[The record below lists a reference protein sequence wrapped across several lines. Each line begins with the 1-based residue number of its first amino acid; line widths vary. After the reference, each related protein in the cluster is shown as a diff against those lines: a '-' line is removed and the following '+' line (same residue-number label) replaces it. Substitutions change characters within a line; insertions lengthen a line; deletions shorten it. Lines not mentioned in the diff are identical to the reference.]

1 MSTNEE
7 KLLDYLKRATAD
19 LGRTR
24 QRLREVEAAAAEPVA
39 VVAMACRYPG
49 GVRSPEELWQLV
61 ADGVDA
67 LGDFPADRGW
77 DVDGLYD
84 PDPERSGKTYVR
96 RGGFLD
102 GAADFDAELFGINAR
117 EALAMDPQQRLL
129 LETSWE
135 AFERAGV
142 DPTSLRGSRV
152 GVFAGAISSGY
163 AERLTSVPEE
173 VEGYLGTGSMTSV
186 ASGRIAYTLGLEG
199 PAVTIDTACSSSLV
213 AIHLAVQA
221 LRQGECTMALA
232 GGVTVMSTPGIFIE
246 FSRQRGLAPDGR
258 CKAFAAAADGTGWAE
273 GAGVLLLERLSDARR
288 AGHPVLAVVRGSAV
302 NQDGA
307 SNGLTAPNDRAQAE
321 VIRQALDAAR
331 LTAQDVDAVEA
342 HGTGTTLGDPI
353 EAQALLAT
361 YGRDRPEGQPL
372 RLGAIKSNIGH
383 TGAAAGVAGVIK
395 MIEAM
400 RHELLPR
407 TLHVDEPTPHVDW
420 SSGGVELLTRP
431 APWPRDGRPRR
442 AGVSSFGVSGTNAH
456 VIVEE
461 APRPTEPAQ
470 PTDPSRPAGASQPAE
485 ALEPQG
491 ATRQPEAPEPT
502 AASQA
507 TEALWPTTTS
517 QPADPSRPAEP
528 SQPTEASAASQPTA
542 PSHPAESS
550 HPAEPSRSP
559 HPEPPVPA
567 AVVPALPWVLGART
581 DEALRAQAAR
591 LAAHL
596 RERPGLRPADVGYSL
611 ATSRAALDSR
621 AVVVG
626 TRPEEFLAGLDA
638 LAAGEDAP
646 NAEHGR
652 AVPGS
657 RLAFLFTGQG
667 SQRPGMGREL
677 HAAWPAFADAFDE
690 VAAALDARLAG
701 HVSRPLAEVVLTP
714 DAPDAGTAEPLGRT
728 VYAQTGL
735 FALQVALFRLYES
748 WGVRP
753 DLLLGHS
760 IGELSAA
767 HLAGVW
773 SLPDAAALVAA
784 RATLM
789 QELPA
794 DGAMIAVAASEE
806 EVRAALAEHGA
817 AVDLAAVNGPSA
829 VVLSGD
835 SEPVR
840 ALADHF
846 AAQGRK
852 TRRLRTS
859 HAFHSAH
866 MDGMLDRF
874 REVAAG
880 VTASPARIPVIS
892 NVTGRPATDDELGSA
907 DYWARHV
914 RATVRF
920 ADGVT
925 ALADA
930 GATALVELGPDG
942 VLTALARDCLAAR
955 RPAPHPAPVCVPA
968 LRAGRPE
975 PATAVTALGAVHL
988 SGGRIDGERFFAGS
1002 GAHRTDL
1009 PTYAFQRRRYW
1020 LDAGTAAPDAAGLG
1034 LATTGHPLL
1043 GAELRLAG
1051 GGGLVLTGRL
1061 SPHTHPWL
1069 ADHAVGGVV
1078 LFPGTAFVE
1087 VAVQAGDR
1095 AGCPHLAELMLE
1107 APLQLPAGTPVH
1119 LQVTVG
1125 PAEDDGR
1132 RRVEIH
1138 SRRADDTPGTD
1149 DDTAWTRHA
1158 VGTLTPEADA
1168 GTTPAGTPAPHG
1180 AWPPA
1185 GAEPVDVGD
1194 FYADL
1199 ASGGFAYGPSFQGLR
1214 AAWRLDGAVYAE
1226 VALPDDHTAAADFL
1240 LHPALFD
1247 AALHA
1252 SGLTG
1257 LGQDTGQ
1264 ARLVFSWSG
1273 VSVHAV
1279 GAAALR
1285 VRMTV
1290 TGPDTVELTAADGM
1304 GNPVV
1309 SVRELVMRPAV
1320 PADPADGGTL
1330 FRLDWT
1336 PLTPPEQP
1344 DRTGAGR
1351 WAVLG
1356 PDPFGLCDALAAAG
1370 TAASEYP
1377 DVATL
1382 ADEPAAPDV
1391 VLLPLA
1397 PVPAAALP
1405 TAADRAVDRMLHT
1418 VQGWLAHSAWDTTR
1432 LVVVTRGAV
1441 AARDGES
1448 VTDLAN
1454 APVWGLLRSVEAEHP
1469 GRILLTDLDTDT
1481 ASLTILPDAVRAA
1494 LAAGEPQTA
1503 VRAGTVLTPRIVRTD
1518 PGRLL
1523 PTAPDGPWLLD
1534 TTAAGDLDRLAPLP
1548 YPPAARPLAPHE
1560 IRVAVRASGLN
1571 FRDVLVGLGMV
1582 PGQAGMGTEGAGV
1595 VTEVGSAAGDWRP
1608 GDRVMGVLPASLGPV
1623 AVADHRSVV
1632 RVPPHWTFAEAA
1644 GMPIA
1649 FLTAYRA
1656 LFDLAGLRPGE
1667 SVLIHAAA
1675 GGVGMAAV
1683 QLARHFGAEVYG
1695 TAGPGKWDT
1704 LRELGLDDDHIASSR
1719 SLDFENTISAATG
1732 GRGVDVVLNSLA
1744 REYVDASL
1752 RLLAPGGRLVEIGKT
1767 DLRDPAE
1774 TAAAHPG
1781 VSYQPFVD
1789 AEPERIGEILTLT
1802 VDLIESG
1809 ALRRLPVRS
1818 WDIREAS
1825 QAYRYMS
1832 QAKHIGKIVLT
1843 VPAVPDPDGTVLVT
1857 GGTGALG
1864 GLLARH
1870 LVTEHGARHL
1880 LLTSRAGEA
1889 APGAARLR
1897 EELTRLGAVHV
1908 DIAACDVA
1916 DRAQLA
1922 ATLSH
1927 VPAEH
1932 PLTAVVHAA
1941 GVVEDGVV
1949 TSLTSDQ
1956 LRRVLRPKIDGA
1968 VNLHRLT
1975 ADADLAVFALYSSA
1989 AGVLGGAGQG
1999 GYAAAN
2005 TFLDALAHHRRAAG
2019 RPATSLAWGL
2029 WDQTSDI
2036 TAGLDRA
2043 DRARVARS
2051 GMLPLSASQG
2061 LALYDAAA
2069 ALPDPLLLPVRVD
2082 GAALARD
2089 AGATAVPAAMRGLVR
2104 APGRRTAQS
2113 AAAQEPAAALVQ
2125 RLSALAEDDQRRLL
2139 TDLVCGHAGT
2149 VLALGGADTIDPHRG
2164 FTEMGFDSLTAV
2176 ELRNR
2181 LDAATEL
2188 RLPATL
2194 VFDYPTPAD
2203 LADHLFEELVPD
2215 ASAAAVPAL
2224 LDELDRLEARLA
2236 QIHADAYD
2244 RAAISTRIDR
2254 LLTAWRNQEPHE
2266 QHQMPAAAP
2275 ETAAEQLKEASAD
2288 EVLDFIDRELGLA

>member
-24 QRLREVEAAAAEPVA
+24 QRLREVEDAAYEPIA
-39 VVAMACRYPG
+39 VVGMGCRYPG
-49 GVRSPEELWQLV
+49 GVRTPEEFWQLV

-67 LGDFPADRGW
+67 LGDFPRDRGW
-77 DVDGLYD
+77 DVDGIYD
-84 PDPERSGKTYVR
+84 PDPERSGKTYAR

-102 GAADFDAELFGINAR
+102 GAADFDAELFGVNAR

-142 DPTSLRGSRV
+142 DPTSLKGSPI

-163 AERLTSVPEE
+163 AERLTSVPQE

-213 AIHLAVQA
+213 AIHLAAQA
-221 LRQGECTMALA
+221 LRRGECTMALA

-273 GAGVLLLERLSDARR
+273 GAGVLLLERLGDALA
-288 AGHPVLAVVRGSAV
+288 AGRPVLAVVRGSAV

-307 SNGLTAPNDRAQAE
+307 SNGLTAPNDRAQE
-321 VIRQALDAAR
+321 RVIRQALDSAR
-331 LTAQDVDAVEA
+331 LSAADVDAVEA

-361 YGRDRPEGQPL
+361 YGRDRPAGQPL
-372 RLGAIKSNIGH
+372 RLGAVKSNIGH

-400 RHELLPR
+400 RHEVLPR

-420 SSGGVELLTRP
+420 SGGGVELLTRSG
-431 APWPRDGRPRR
+431 PWPRNGRPRR
-442 AGVSSFGVSGTNAH
+442 AGISSFGVSGTNAH

-461 APRPTEPAQ
+461 APRPAPAA
-470 PTDPSRPAGASQPAE
+470 DAS
-485 ALEPQG
+485 
-491 ATRQPEAPEPT
+491 T
-502 AASQA
+502 AADGAPS
-507 TEALWPTTTS
+507 TTA
-517 QPADPSRPAEP
+517 ADP
-528 SQPTEASAASQPTA
+528 
-542 PSHPAESS
+542 
-550 HPAEPSRSP
+550 
-559 HPEPPVPA
+559 
-567 AVVPALPWVLGART
+567 PALPWVLGART
-581 DEALRAQAAR
+581 DEALRDQAAR

-596 RERPGLRPADVGYSL
+596 RDRPDFRPADVGYSL

-626 TRPEEFLAGLDA
+626 TDPQDLLAGLDA
-638 LAAGEDAP
+638 LALGEDTAH
-646 NAEHGR
+646 AVRGR
-652 AVPGS
+652 ALQGA
-657 RLAFLFTGQG
+657 RTAFLFTGQG
-667 SQRPGMGREL
+667 SQRPGMGGEL
-677 HAAWPAFADAFDE
+677 YAAWPVFAEAFDAVTAE
-690 VAAALDARLAG
+690 LDARLAG
-701 HVSRPLAEVVLTP
+701 HVDRPLAEVVLTADDP
-714 DAPDAGTAEPLGRT
+714 GTEESLGRT

-748 WGVRP
+748 WGVHP

-773 SLPDAAALVAA
+773 SLPDAATVVAA

-789 QELPA
+789 QELPTE
-794 DGAMIAVAASEE
+794 GLMIAVAASEE
-806 EVRAALAEHGA
+806 EVRAAIAEHGA
-817 AVDLAAVNGPSA
+817 GVDLAAVNGPA
-829 VVLSGD
+829 AAVLSGAA
-835 SEPVR
+835 EPVQ
-840 ALADHF
+840 ALARHF
-846 AAQGRK
+846 ADQGRK
-852 TRRLRTS
+852 TRRLHTS
-859 HAFHSAH
+859 HAFHSAD

-874 REVAAG
+874 RAVVAG
-880 VTASPARIPVIS
+880 VAASPARIPVIS
-892 NVTGRPATDDELGSA
+892 NLTGRPIEAAEFGGA

-914 RATVRF
+914 RETVRF
-920 ADGVT
+920 ADGVG

-930 GATALVELGPDG
+930 GATALIELGPDG

-955 RPAPHPAPVCVPA
+955 SPAATAVCVPA
-968 LRAGRPE
+968 LRRGRPE
-975 PATAVTALGAVHL
+975 SAAAVHALGAIHL
-988 SGGRIDGERFFAGS
+988 SGGRIDGERFFAGT
-1002 GAHRTDL
+1002 GARRVDL

-1020 LDAGTAAPDAAGLG
+1020 LDDGAPAPDAAGLG
-1034 LATTGHPLL
+1034 LAATGHPLL

-1061 SPHTHPWL
+1061 SLRTHPWL
-1069 ADHAVGGVV
+1069 ADHAVGGTV

-1107 APLQLPAGTPVH
+1107 APLAIPADTAVQ

-1125 PAEDDGR
+1125 PAEEDGR
-1132 RRVEIH
+1132 RRVEVY
-1138 SRRADDTPGTD
+1138 SRPEDAADPEPGARD
-1149 DDTAWTRHA
+1149 DDPEWFRHA
-1158 VGTLTPEADA
+1158 AGVLTPDTDNDAD
-1168 GTTPAGTPAPHG
+1168 PAPDPSA
-1180 AWPPA
+1180 AWPPP

-1199 ASGGFAYGPSFQGLR
+1199 AAGGFGYGPTFRGLR
-1214 AAWRLDGAVYAE
+1214 AAWRLAGSVCAE
-1226 VALPDDHTAAADFL
+1226 VALPDEHGADAADFL
-1240 LHPALFD
+1240 VHPALFD

-1264 ARLVFSWSG
+1264 ARLVFSWGG
-1273 VSVHAV
+1273 VRVHAV
-1279 GAAALR
+1279 GARALR
-1285 VRMTV
+1285 VRMSV
-1290 TGPDTVELTAADGM
+1290 TGPDTVELVAADGS
-1304 GNPVV
+1304 GNPVL
-1309 SVRELVMRPAV
+1309 SVRELVMRPAG
-1320 PADPADGGTL
+1320 PADAAGDGSL
-1330 FRLDWT
+1330 FRLDWVAPT
-1336 PLTPPEQP
+1336 PSEQP
-1344 DRTGAGR
+1344 VAPVTDP
-1351 WAVLG
+1351 WAILG
-1356 PDPFGLCDALAAAG
+1356 PDPFDLIAGLTQAG
-1370 TAASEYP
+1370 ITASEYP
-1377 DVATL
+1377 DVASL
-1382 ADEPAAPDV
+1382 AEESPAPDV

-1397 PVPAAALP
+1397 PVAAAGLP
-1405 TAADRAVDRMLHT
+1405 TAAGRAVDRMLHT
-1418 VQGWLAHSAWDTTR
+1418 VQGWLAHSGWDSTR
-1432 LVVVTRGAV
+1432 LVVLTRGAV
-1441 AARDGES
+1441 AAHDGES
-1448 VTDLAN
+1448 VTDLAH
-1454 APVWGLLRSVEAEHP
+1454 APVWGLLRSVQAEHP
-1469 GRILLTDLDTDT
+1469 GRFLLVDLDADPRSHI
-1481 ASLTILPDAVRAA
+1481 ALPDAVRAA
-1494 LAAGEPQTA
+1494 FAVGEPQTA
-1503 VRAGTVLTPRIVRTD
+1503 LRAGAALTPRIVRAD
-1518 PGRLL
+1518 PDRLL
-1523 PTAPDGPWLLD
+1523 PAAPDGPWLLD

-1560 IRVAVRASGLN
+1560 IRIAVRASGLN

-1582 PGQAGMGTEGAGV
+1582 PGQVGMGTEGSGV
-1595 VTEVGSAAGDWRP
+1595 VTEVGSAAGEWRP
-1608 GDRVMGVLPASLGPV
+1608 GDRVMGVVPASLGPI

-1632 RVPPHWTFAEAA
+1632 RIPPHRTFAEAA
-1644 GMPIA
+1644 GLPIA

-1656 LFDLAGLRPGE
+1656 LFDLAGLKPGQ

-1695 TAGPGKWDT
+1695 TASPGKWDT
-1704 LRELGLDDDHIASSR
+1704 LRELGLDDAHIASSR
-1719 SLDFENTISAATG
+1719 SLDFEDAFAGAG
-1732 GRGVDVVLNSLA
+1732 GGAGVDVVLNSLA
-1744 REYVDASL
+1744 RDYVDASL
-1752 RLLAPGGRLVEIGKT
+1752 RLLAPGGRLIEIGKT
-1767 DLRDPAE
+1767 DLRDPGH
-1774 TAAAHPG
+1774 TAVLYPG

-1789 AEPERIGEILTLT
+1789 ADPERVGEILTEIVEL
-1802 VDLIESG
+1802 VESG
-1809 ALRRLPVRS
+1809 ALRPLPLRS
-1818 WDIREAS
+1818 WDIREAAH
-1825 QAYRYMS
+1825 AYRYMS

-1843 VPAVPDPDGTVLVT
+1843 VPAAPDPDGTVLIT

-1880 LLTSRAGEA
+1880 LLTSRAGDQ
-1889 APGAARLR
+1889 APGALSLR
-1897 EELTRLGAVHV
+1897 EELTELGARHV
-1908 DIAACDVA
+1908 EIVACDVA

-1922 ATLSH
+1922 EVLAR
-1927 VPAEH
+1927 VPAAH

-1941 GVVEDGVV
+1941 GVVEDGVI
-1949 TSLTSDQ
+1949 TSLTGDR

-1968 VNLHRLT
+1968 MNLHRLT
-1975 ADADLAVFALYSSA
+1975 ADADLALFALYSSA
-1989 AGVLGGAGQG
+1989 AGVLGGAGQS

-2005 TFLDALAHHRRAAG
+2005 TFLDALAQHRRAAG
-2019 RPATSLAWGL
+2019 LPATSLAWGL
-2029 WDQTSDI
+2029 WDQASEI
-2036 TAGLDRA
+2036 TGGLDRT

-2051 GMLPLSASQG
+2051 GMLPLTATQG
-2061 LALYDAAA
+2061 LALFDAAA
-2069 ALPDPLLLPVRVD
+2069 ALPHPLILPVRVD
-2082 GAALARD
+2082 GAALRRD
-2089 AGATAVPAAMRGLVR
+2089 AGAAAVPAAMRGLVR
-2104 APGRRTAQS
+2104 GPGRRTAQ
-2113 AAAQEPAAALVQ
+2113 AAARPEPAVDLVR
-2125 RLSALAEDDQRRLL
+2125 RLAALAEEDQRRLL
-2139 TDLVCGHAGT
+2139 VDLVCGHAGT
-2149 VLALGGADTIDPHRG
+2149 VLALGGAGAVDPQRG
-2164 FTEMGFDSLTAV
+2164 FTEIGFDSLTAV

-2181 LDAATEL
+2181 LDAATDL

-2215 ASAAAVPAL
+2215 TAAAAVPAV

-2236 QIHADAYD
+2236 GVRADEYD

-2254 LLTAWRNQEPHE
+2254 ILTGWRNAKT
-2266 QHQMPAAAP
+2266 PAADAP
-2275 ETAAEQLKEASAD
+2275 ETAAEQLKEASTD

>member
-24 QRLREVEAAAAEPVA
+24 QRLREIEAAAAEPVA
-39 VVAMACRYPG
+39 VVGMACRYPG
-49 GVRSPEELWQLV
+49 GVRTPQELWRLV

-67 LGDFPADRGW
+67 LGDFPHDRGW
-77 DVDGLYD
+77 DVDGIYD

-102 GAADFDAELFGINAR
+102 DAADFDAELFGINAR

-142 DPTSLRGSRV
+142 DPTSLQGSRI

-163 AERLTSVPEE
+163 AERLTSVPEA

-213 AIHLAVQA
+213 AIHLAAQA

-288 AGHPVLAVVRGSAV
+288 AGRPVLAVVRGSAV

-307 SNGLTAPNDRAQAE
+307 SNGLTAPNDRAQE
-321 VIRQALDAAR
+321 RVIRQALDSAR
-331 LTAQDVDAVEA
+331 LTAPDVDAVEA

-361 YGRDRPEGQPL
+361 YGQGRPAGKPL
-372 RLGAIKSNIGH
+372 WLGAVKSNIGH

-420 SSGGVELLTRP
+420 SAGGVELLTRP
-431 APWPRDGRPRR
+431 TPWQRNGRPRR
-442 AGVSSFGVSGTNAH
+442 AGISSFGVSGTNAH

-461 APRPTEPAQ
+461 APPATEEA
-470 PTDPSRPAGASQPAE
+470 APAE
-485 ALEPQG
+485 DVPVGGVPVEG
-491 ATRQPEAPEPT
+491 APAP
-502 AASQA
+502 
-507 TEALWPTTTS
+507 
-517 QPADPSRPAEP
+517 
-528 SQPTEASAASQPTA
+528 
-542 PSHPAESS
+542 
-550 HPAEPSRSP
+550 
-559 HPEPPVPA
+559 
-567 AVVPALPWVLGART
+567 AVPWVLGART
-581 DEALRAQAAR
+581 DDALRAQAVR

-596 RERPGLRPADVGYSL
+596 RERPDFRPADVGYAL

-626 TRPEEFLAGLDA
+626 AEPDEFLSGLDA
-638 LAAGEDAP
+638 LALGGDAP
-646 NAEHGR
+646 NAAHGR
-652 AVPGS
+652 AVPGGRS
-657 RLAFLFTGQG
+657 AFLFTGQG

-677 HAAWPAFADAFDE
+677 HATWPVFADAFDA
-690 VAAALDARLAG
+690 VAAELDARLAG
-701 HVSRPLAEVVLTP
+701 HVDRPLAEVVLTP
-714 DAPDAGTAEPLGRT
+714 DDPETAELLGRT

-794 DGAMIAVAASEE
+794 AGAMLAVAVGEE
-806 EVRAALAEHGA
+806 EVRAALAEYDG

-835 SEPVR
+835 SGPLL
-840 ALADHF
+840 ALADRF
-846 AAQGRK
+846 TAEGRK

-874 REVAAG
+874 REAAAG
-880 VTASPARIPVIS
+880 VAASPARIPVIS
-892 NVTGRPATDDELGSA
+892 NVTGAPATDDELGSA
-907 DYWARHV
+907 DYWVRHV

-920 ADGVT
+920 ADGVA

-930 GATALVELGPDG
+930 GATALIELGPDG
-942 VLTALARDCLAAR
+942 VLTALAQDTLAAR
-955 RPAPHPAPVCVPA
+955 RTTPTPVCVPA

-975 PATAVTALGAVHL
+975 PAAAVRALGALHL
-988 SGGRIDGERFFAGS
+988 CGGRIDGERFFAGLD
-1002 GAHRTDL
+1002 ARRTDL
-1009 PTYAFQRRRYW
+1009 PTYAFQRKRYW
-1020 LDAGTAAPDAAGLG
+1020 LDGTATPPDAAGLG
-1034 LATTGHPLL
+1034 LTATGHPLL
-1043 GAELRLAG
+1043 GAELHMAG
-1051 GGGLVLTGRL
+1051 SGGLVLTGRL

-1107 APLQLPAGTPVH
+1107 APLPLPADTPVR
-1119 LQVTVG
+1119 LQVTVE
-1125 PAEDDGR
+1125 PTDDDGR
-1132 RRVEIH
+1132 SRVEIH
-1138 SRRADDTPGTD
+1138 SRPADSTAPD
-1149 DDTAWTRHA
+1149 DAEWTRHA
-1158 VGTLTPEADA
+1158 TGVLTGAADPDPVA
-1168 GTTPAGTPAPHG
+1168 DPAPQA

-1185 GAEPVDVGD
+1185 GAVPVDVGD

-1199 ASGGFAYGPSFQGLR
+1199 ASGGFGYGPSFQGLR

-1226 VALPDDHTAAADFL
+1226 VALPDEHAAAAADFL

-1285 VRMTV
+1285 VRMSA
-1290 TGPDTVELTAADGM
+1290 TGPDTVELTAADGL

-1309 SVRELVMRPAV
+1309 SVRELVMRPA
-1320 PADPADGGTL
+1320 PADSAGSAEPADGGAL
-1330 FRLDWT
+1330 FRLEWV
-1336 PLTPPEQP
+1336 PQPPSEEPQTAATEP
-1344 DRTGAGR
+1344 

-1356 PDPFGLCDALAAAG
+1356 PDPFGLTDALAGAG
-1370 TAASEYP
+1370 IAASEYP

-1382 ADEPAAPDV
+1382 AEEPAAPAV

-1397 PVPAAALP
+1397 PVSVAGLP
-1405 TAADRAVDRMLHT
+1405 SAADRAVDRMLHT
-1418 VQGWLAHSAWDTTR
+1418 VQGWLAHSAWEATR
-1432 LVVVTRGAV
+1432 LVVVTSGAV

-1448 VTDLAN
+1448 VTDLAH

-1469 GRILLTDLDTDT
+1469 GRILLADLDTDA
-1481 ASLTILPDAVRAA
+1481 ASRAALPDAIQAA
-1494 LAAGEPQTA
+1494 LATGEPQTA
-1503 VRAGTVLTPRIVRTD
+1503 VRAGAALAPRIVRADTA
-1518 PGRLL
+1518 RLL
-1523 PTAPDGPWLLD
+1523 PAAPDGPWLLD
-1534 TTAAGDLDRLAPLP
+1534 TASAGDLDRLAPLP

-1560 IRVAVRASGLN
+1560 IRIAVRASGLN

-1582 PGQAGMGTEGAGV
+1582 PGQVGMGTEGAGV
-1595 VTEVGSAAGDWRP
+1595 VVEAGSAAGDWQP
-1608 GDRVMGVLPASLGPV
+1608 GDRVMGVVPASLGPV
-1623 AVADHRSVV
+1623 AVCDHRAVV

-1656 LFDLAGLRPGE
+1656 LFDLAGLKPGE

-1695 TAGPGKWDT
+1695 TASPGKWDT
-1704 LRELGLDDDHIASSR
+1704 LRELGLDDEHIASSR
-1719 SLDFENTISAATG
+1719 SLDFEGDFTAATR
-1732 GRGVDVVLNSLA
+1732 GRGVDVVLNALA

-1752 RLLAPGGRLVEIGKT
+1752 RLLAPGGRLIEIGKT
-1767 DLRDPAE
+1767 DLRDPGE
-1774 TAAAHPG
+1774 TAALYPG
-1781 VSYQPFVD
+1781 VGYQPFVD
-1789 AEPERIGEILTLT
+1789 AEPERIGEILTH
-1802 VDLIESG
+1802 VVELIESG
-1809 ALRRLPVRS
+1809 ALSRLPVRS

-1843 VPAVPDPDGTVLVT
+1843 LPAAPDPDGTVLIT

-1864 GLLARH
+1864 ALLARH
-1870 LVTEHGARHL
+1870 LVTEHGARRL
-1880 LLTSRAGEA
+1880 LLTSRAGDQ
-1889 APGAARLR
+1889 APGADRLR
-1897 EELTRLGAVHV
+1897 EELTDLGAAHV
-1908 DIAACDVA
+1908 ELAACDVA

-1922 ATLSH
+1922 DVVSRI
-1927 VPAEH
+1927 PAEH

-1975 ADADLAVFALYSSA
+1975 ADADLALFALYSSA

-2005 TFLDALAHHRRAAG
+2005 TFLDALACHRRAAG
-2019 RPATSLAWGL
+2019 RPAASLAWGL
-2029 WDQTSDI
+2029 WDQAGEI
-2036 TAGLDRA
+2036 TAGMDRV
-2043 DRARVARS
+2043 DRARAARS
-2051 GMLPLSASQG
+2051 GMLPLSAAQG
-2061 LALYDAAA
+2061 LALFDAAA
-2069 ALPDPLLLPVRVD
+2069 DTPEPLLLPVRVD
-2082 GAALARD
+2082 GAALRSGS
-2089 AGATAVPAAMRGLVR
+2089 GAAAVPAAMRGLVR
-2104 APGRRTAQS
+2104 GPARRTARS
-2113 AAAQEPAAALVQ
+2113 AARPEP
-2125 RLSALAEDDQRRLL
+2125 
-2139 TDLVCGHAGT
+2139 
-2149 VLALGGADTIDPHRG
+2149 GGR
-2164 FTEMGFDSLTAV
+2164 S
-2176 ELRNR
+2176 
-2181 LDAATEL
+2181 
-2188 RLPATL
+2188 
-2194 VFDYPTPAD
+2194 
-2203 LADHLFEELVPD
+2203 
-2215 ASAAAVPAL
+2215 
-2224 LDELDRLEARLA
+2224 
-2236 QIHADAYD
+2236 
-2244 RAAISTRIDR
+2244 
-2254 LLTAWRNQEPHE
+2254 
-2266 QHQMPAAAP
+2266 
-2275 ETAAEQLKEASAD
+2275 
-2288 EVLDFIDRELGLA
+2288 

>member
-1 MSTNEE
+1 MSTNEA

-19 LGRTR
+19 LGQTR
-24 QRLREVEAAAAEPVA
+24 QRLRAIEAAAYEPIA
-39 VVAMACRYPG
+39 VVGMACRYPG
-49 GVRSPEELWQLV
+49 GVRTPEEFWQLV

-67 LGDFPADRGW
+67 LGDFPRDRGW
-77 DVDGLYD
+77 DVDGIYD
-84 PDPERSGKTYVR
+84 PDPERSGKTYAR

-102 GAADFDAELFGINAR
+102 GAADFDAELFGINPR

-135 AFERAGV
+135 AFERAGL
-142 DPTSLRGSRV
+142 DPTSLKGSRI

-163 AERLTSVPEE
+163 AERLTQVPEE

-213 AIHLAVQA
+213 AIHLAAQA
-221 LRQGECTMALA
+221 LRQRECTMALA

-307 SNGLTAPNDRAQAE
+307 SNGLTAPNDLAQE
-321 VIRQALDAAR
+321 RVIRQALDSAR

-353 EAQALLAT
+353 EAQALMAT
-361 YGRDRPEGQPL
+361 YGRDRPAGQPL
-372 RLGAIKSNIGH
+372 RLGAVKSNIGH

-400 RHELLPR
+400 RHDLLPQ
-407 TLHVDEPTPHVDW
+407 TLHVDAPTPHVDW
-420 SSGGVELLTRP
+420 SAGGVELLTGP
-431 APWPRDGRPRR
+431 SPWPRNGRPRR
-442 AGVSSFGVSGTNAH
+442 AGISSFGVSGTNAH

-461 APRPTEPAQ
+461 APQPAADPAAGEP
-470 PTDPSRPAGASQPAE
+470 DGAGATGAAATADATAAPADGPSDAVAGATVPAPATDVSDPAPAE
-485 ALEPQG
+485 G
-491 ATRQPEAPEPT
+491 R
-502 AASQA
+502 
-507 TEALWPTTTS
+507 
-517 QPADPSRPAEP
+517 
-528 SQPTEASAASQPTA
+528 
-542 PSHPAESS
+542 
-550 HPAEPSRSP
+550 
-559 HPEPPVPA
+559 
-567 AVVPALPWVLGART
+567 ALPWVLGART
-581 DEALRAQAAR
+581 DEALRDQAAR

-596 RERPGLRPADVGYSL
+596 RERPGFRPADIGYTL

-626 TRPEEFLAGLDA
+626 TGPDDLLTGLDA
-638 LAAGEDAP
+638 LALGEDAA
-646 NAEHGR
+646 NAVRGR
-652 AVPGS
+652 AVQGG

-677 HAAWPAFADAFDE
+677 HAAWPAFADAFDA
-690 VAAALDARLAG
+690 VAAELDTHLAG
-701 HVSRPLAEVVLTP
+701 HVSLPLAEVVLTP
-714 DAPDAGTAEPLGRT
+714 DDPRTEELLGRT

-794 DGAMIAVAASEE
+794 GGAMVAVAAGEE
-806 EVRAALAEHGA
+806 EVRAALAGHGG
-817 AVDLAAVNGPSA
+817 AVDLAAVNGPAA

-835 SEPVR
+835 AEPV
-840 ALADHF
+840 LAVAEEF

-874 REVAAG
+874 REAAG
-880 VTASPARIPVIS
+880 NVAASPARIPVIS
-892 NVTGRPATDDELGSA
+892 NLTGRPATAEELGSA

-914 RATVRF
+914 RGTVRF
-920 ADGVT
+920 ADGVA

-930 GATALVELGPDG
+930 GATALIELGPEG
-942 VLTALARDCLAAR
+942 VLTALAQDCLAAR
-955 RPAPHPAPVCVPA
+955 RPAPASAAVCAAA
-968 LRAGRPE
+968 LRRDRPE
-975 PATAVTALGAVHL
+975 PVAAVHALGALHL
-988 SGGRIDGERFFAGS
+988 SGGRIDGERFFAGT
-1002 GAHRTDL
+1002 GARRTDL
-1009 PTYAFQRRRYW
+1009 PTYAFQRKRYW
-1020 LDAGTAAPDAAGLG
+1020 LDGGGAAPDAAGLG
-1034 LATTGHPLL
+1034 LAATGHPLL
-1043 GAELRLAG
+1043 GAEMRLAG
-1051 GGGLVLTGRL
+1051 SGGLVLTGRL
-1061 SPHTHPWL
+1061 SLATHPWL
-1069 ADHAVGGVV
+1069 ADHAVGGSV

-1107 APLQLPAGTPVH
+1107 APLAIPADTAVQ
-1119 LQVTVG
+1119 LQVTVAS
-1125 PAEDDGR
+1125 AEEDGR
-1132 RRVEIH
+1132 RRVEVH
-1138 SRRADDTPGTD
+1138 SRREDAADDGPGAVGD
-1149 DDTAWTRHA
+1149 AGWTRHA
-1158 VGTLTPEADA
+1158 AGVLTPEAEA
-1168 GTTPAGTPAPHG
+1168 EAEPVAVSEAVAEPAPG
-1180 AWPPA
+1180 ADPAADPLAPAAWPPP

-1199 ASGGFAYGPSFQGLR
+1199 AAGGFGYGPSFQGLR
-1214 AAWRLDGAVYAE
+1214 AAWRLDGSVYAE
-1226 VALPDDHTAAADFL
+1226 VALPDEHSADAADFL

-1273 VSVHAV
+1273 VTVHAV
-1279 GAAALR
+1279 GARALR
-1285 VRMTV
+1285 VRMSV
-1290 TGPDTVELTAADGM
+1290 TGPDTVELAAADGS
-1304 GNPVV
+1304 GSPVV
-1309 SVRELVMRPAV
+1309 SVRELVMRPAA
-1320 PADPADGGTL
+1320 PADAAGGGAL
-1330 FRLDWT
+1330 FRLDWV
-1336 PLTPPEQP
+1336 PLAPPEQP
-1344 DRTGAGR
+1344 EQPAQPGETDAGP

-1356 PDPFGLCDALAAAG
+1356 PDPFGLSDALAEAG
-1370 TAASEYP
+1370 IAASPYP
-1377 DVATL
+1377 DVASL
-1382 ADEPAAPDV
+1382 AEEPSAPGI

-1397 PVPAAALP
+1397 PVPVEGLP

-1418 VQGWLAHSAWDTTR
+1418 VQGWLAHSPWEATR
-1432 LVVVTRGAV
+1432 LVVLTSGAV

-1448 VTDLAN
+1448 VTDLAH
-1454 APVWGLLRSVEAEHP
+1454 APVWGLLRSVQAEHP
-1469 GRILLTDLDTDT
+1469 GRFLLADLDADP
-1481 ASLTILPDAVRAA
+1481 ASLTALPDAVRAA

-1503 VRAGTVLTPRIVRTD
+1503 VRAGAALAPRIVRSGAD
-1518 PGRLL
+1518 RLL
-1523 PTAPDGPWLLD
+1523 PAAPAGPWLLD
-1534 TTAAGDLDRLAPLP
+1534 TTSAGDLDRLAPLP

-1560 IRVAVRASGLN
+1560 IRIAVRASGLN

-1582 PGQAGMGTEGAGV
+1582 PGQVGMGTEGAGV
-1595 VTEVGSAAGDWRP
+1595 VTEVGQDAGDWRP
-1608 GDRVMGVLPASLGPV
+1608 GDRVMGVVPASLGPV

-1632 RVPPHWTFAEAA
+1632 RIPAHWTFAEAA

-1656 LFDLAGLRPGE
+1656 LFDLASLKPGE
-1667 SVLIHAAA
+1667 SVLVHAAA

-1704 LRELGLDDDHIASSR
+1704 LRELGLDDAHIASSR
-1719 SLDFENTISAATG
+1719 TLDFEDGFAPAGG

-1752 RLLAPGGRLVEIGKT
+1752 RLLAPGGRLIEIGKT
-1767 DLRDPAE
+1767 DLRDPGH
-1774 TAAAHPG
+1774 TAVLYPG

-1789 AEPERIGEILTLT
+1789 AEPERIGQILTQV

-1809 ALRRLPVRS
+1809 ALRLLPVRS

-1825 QAYRYMS
+1825 HAYRYMS

-1843 VPAVPDPDGTVLVT
+1843 VPAAPDPDGTVLIT

-1870 LVTEHGARHL
+1870 LVTRHGARHL
-1880 LLTSRAGEA
+1880 LLTSRAGEQ
-1889 APGAARLR
+1889 APGAAELR
-1897 EELTRLGAVHV
+1897 EELTGLGAAHV
-1908 DIAACDVA
+1908 EVVACDVA

-1922 ATLSH
+1922 EALARI
-1927 VPAEH
+1927 PAEH

-1949 TSLTSDQ
+1949 TSLTADQ

-1989 AGVLGGAGQG
+1989 AGVLGGAGQS

-2005 TFLDALAHHRRAAG
+2005 TFLDALAYHRRAAG

-2029 WDQTSDI
+2029 WDQASGI
-2036 TAGLDRA
+2036 TAGLDQA

-2051 GMLPLSASQG
+2051 GMLPLSAAQG
-2061 LALYDAAA
+2061 LALFDAAA
-2069 ALPDPLLLPVRVD
+2069 DTPDPLVLPVRVD
-2082 GAALARD
+2082 GAALRRD
-2089 AGATAVPAAMRGLVR
+2089 AGAAVPAAMRGLAR
-2104 APGRRTAQS
+2104 GPARRTAQ
-2113 AAAQEPAAALVQ
+2113 AAGRPEPAADLVP
-2125 RLSALAEDDQRRLL
+2125 RLAALAEADQRRLL

-2149 VLALGGADTIDPHRG
+2149 VLALGGADAVDPQRG
-2164 FTEMGFDSLTAV
+2164 FTEIGFDSLTAV

-2181 LDAATEL
+2181 LDAATDL

-2203 LADHLFEELVPD
+2203 LADYLFEELVPD
-2215 ASAAAVPAL
+2215 TSAAAVPAV

-2236 QIHADAYD
+2236 GVRADEYD
-2244 RAAISTRIDR
+2244 RAAIATRIDR
-2254 LLTAWRNQEPHE
+2254 LLTAWRNQET
-2266 QHQMPAAAP
+2266 QAAAAP
-2275 ETAAEQLKEASAD
+2275 ETAAEQLREASTD